1 MSRARPTIEKMRKIR
16 AIALILLA
24 CAGAGC
30 SNTHQPEAGTTP
42 GTTLSPQ
49 SSPTIVTTSP
59 TTKPVAKPKASS
71 GCRSGNPLANVYH
84 PDRLQLIAAC
94 KTVTGIIRSITHEVD
109 GDYHFDL
116 QLDPA
121 YAKLINSGNVRNQHG
136 WLVAEIVPADEPGCT
151 PGRPP
156 KPVSGTYNYG
166 YCTGA
171 DITTPP
177 IGTHVSVTGPY
188 VLDQAHNW
196 MEIHPVWRI
205 VRLSGTSSS
214 SPPATGVSIVSVTNP
229 AHRGYNA
236 TLVARTSARASCN
249 LSVTLPS
256 GAQSQSTGLGGAT
269 ADSSGRV
276 QWTWR
281 IGTRTTP
288 GTATATVTCGSHT
301 TSRSFTIE

>member
-1 MSRARPTIEKMRKIR
+1 MRATV
-16 AIALILLA
+16 ALAFVVLMTA
-24 CAGAGC
+24 CTA
-30 SNTHQPEAGTTP
+30 S
-42 GTTLSPQ
+42 
-49 SSPTIVTTSP
+49 TSP
-59 TTKPVAKPKASS
+59 TAGTPTTSATNTIGILTVPTTKPTAKPVAKPKPSS
-71 GCRSGNPLANVYH
+71 ACRSGNPLANVYH

-94 KTVTGIIRSITHEVD
+94 KTATGVIRSITHESD

-121 YAKLINSGNVRNQHG
+121 YANLINTGNVSNQHG

-151 PGRPP
+151 PGQPP

-188 VLDQAHNW
+188 VLDQNHGW

-205 VRLSGTSSS
+205 VRLSSTTSS
-214 SPPATGVSIVSVTNP
+214 SPPATGVFIVSVTSP
-229 AHRGYNA
+229 AHRGSNA
-236 TLVARTSARASCN
+236 TLVAKTSARASCN

-269 ADSSGRV
+269 ADSAGRV
-276 QWTWR
+276 QWTWK

-288 GTATATVTCGSHT
+288 GTATATVTCGSHSAQKT
-301 TSRSFTIE
+301 FTID